1 MKLVF
6 TLGSCWRENRSGIIC
21 MESQLLVF
29 CAKIVG
35 EAQRESKTNEMEEEK
50 L

>member
-1 MKLVF
+1 
-6 TLGSCWRENRSGIIC
+6 

-35 EAQRESKTNEMEEEK
+35 VAQRESKTNEMEEEK